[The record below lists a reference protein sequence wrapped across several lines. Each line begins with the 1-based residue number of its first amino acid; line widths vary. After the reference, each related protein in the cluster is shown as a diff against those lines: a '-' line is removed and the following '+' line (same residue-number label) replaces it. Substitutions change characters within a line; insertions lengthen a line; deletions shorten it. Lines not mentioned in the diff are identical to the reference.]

1 MTSPNP
7 PGALDA
13 SFVTLVDWV
22 LGWWVGGDDPGWAMV
37 GREVAQVRP
46 VSRWLAFCVLAVT
59 LVIAGL
65 QVALKRRGEPVAD
78 VMAGAARTLLALTAG
93 WLLVAAAW
101 AMSDA
106 LARWLIGRRTAAPA
120 VGQALAAAIPQVDP
134 LLASTLC
141 IVGIGGCLGFTAV
154 CLARVVIVIVVAFL
168 MPAAA
173 ALPIGLWRALL
184 AWLVA
189 VVLAK
194 PVNAVVYRVGHNLI
208 TAEKDPLVVLLA
220 AALMFILAAAMVPI
234 LGRLLQAAVKP

>member
-1 MTSPNP
+1 MSSPLP
-7 PGALDA
+7 PGALDS

-22 LGWWVGGDDPGWAMV
+22 LGWWVGGKDPGWAMV
-37 GREVAQVRP
+37 GREVAAVRP
-46 VSRWLAFCVLAVT
+46 VSRWLAFSVLAITV
-59 LVIAGL
+59 VIAGL
-65 QVALKRRGEPVAD
+65 QVALRRRGEPMAD
-78 VMAGAARTLLALTAG
+78 VVVGAARTLLALSAG

-106 LARWLIGRRTAAPA
+106 LAQWLIGRRTAAPA
-120 VGQALAAAIPQVDP
+120 VGQAVAAAIPQVDP

-154 CLARVVIVIVVAFL
+154 CLARVVIVIVAAFL

-184 AWLVA
+184 AWVVA
-189 VVLAK
+189 VVLVK
-194 PVNAVVYRVGHNLI
+194 PINAVIYRVGHNLI

-220 AALMFILAAAMVPI
+220 AGLMFILAAAMLPI
-234 LGRLLQAAVKP
+234 LARLLQAAVRP